1 MTMDAR
7 KQRILEAIVAIYS
20 TGGEPVGSG
29 LLASH
34 FDMALSSA
42 TLRNEM
48 AALTKLGLLE
58 QPHTSAGRV
67 PSPKGYRYY
76 LDHLLEAPAAIA
88 LSAADRENIDRLF
101 ADMDVEPEKL
111 AQSAAR
117 ALADYTGCAAVATTP
132 QAEDLCIAHY
142 EVVQV
147 GRSAAAVLA
156 VTTAGYVRTRVA
168 RVRTGLSRENAAAL
182 AALLNRNLTF
192 VAPVDLSTRMLSE
205 LCGQIAPELVP
216 VVSAAAAI
224 LQDSVKP
231 HVFLGG
237 EQYLLDWP
245 QLDGRVGDILTL
257 LNDEEQAASLIA
269 PPENRSESVLL
280 GEDLEPQIPGLCIVS
295 DRYLVGGGL
304 WGSIALIGPTR
315 MPFQKLMPLLHEFAD
330 QLGEG
335 MSGKR
340 KDTPQ
345 AAVPRRTVIYKEDLE

>member
-132 QAEDLCIAHY
+132 QAEDLCIAHF

-147 GRSAAAVLA
+147 GRYSAAVLA
-156 VTTAGYVRTRVA
+156 VTSSGGVRTRVA
-168 RVRTGLSRENAAAL
+168 RIHTGLTRQAWCFPPGAGWRRWCSPPKRWFAPARSFTWRACSTWPRCRMCAQTL
-182 AALLNRNLTF
+182 ARCWKFFLTTKRP
-192 VAPVDLSTRMLSE
+192 AP
-205 LCGQIAPELVP
+205 
-216 VVSAAAAI
+216 
-224 LQDSVKP
+224 
-231 HVFLGG
+231 
-237 EQYLLDWP
+237 
-245 QLDGRVGDILTL
+245 
-257 LNDEEQAASLIA
+257 
-269 PPENRSESVLL
+269 
-280 GEDLEPQIPGLCIVS
+280 
-295 DRYLVGGGL
+295 
-304 WGSIALIGPTR
+304 
-315 MPFQKLMPLLHEFAD
+315 
-330 QLGEG
+330 
-335 MSGKR
+335 
-340 KDTPQ
+340 
-345 AAVPRRTVIYKEDLE
+345 

>member
-132 QAEDLCIAHY
+132 QAEDLCIAHF

-147 GRSAAAVLA
+147 GRYSAAVLA
-156 VTTAGYVRTRVA
+156 VTSSGGVRTRVA
-168 RVRTGLSRENAAAL
+168 RIHTGLTREDADEMAR
-182 AALLNRNLTF
+182 LLNSSLTF
-192 VAPVDLSTRMLSE
+192 VAPEDLTPSLTASLVLSAGRR
-205 LCGQIAPELVP
+205 LAP
-216 VVSAAAAI
+216 VVFAAEA
-224 LQDSVKP
+224 LVRTRPQFYLEGV
-231 HVFLGG
+231 
-237 EQYLLDWP
+237 QYLAKMPDVRTNL
-245 QLDGRVGDILTL
+245 GAL
-257 LNDEEQAASLIA
+257 LEVFSDNEAARALIEPGSGKVTA
-269 PPENRSESVLL
+269 TL
-280 GEDLEPQIPGLCIVS
+280 GEDIEPAMPNLCIVS
-295 DRYLVGGGL
+295 KRYLAGGGL
-304 WGSIALIGPTR
+304 YGTVAVIGSNRMEYERLIPVLNY
-315 MPFQKLMPLLHEFAD
+315 FAIKLG
-330 QLGEG
+330 QS
-335 MSGKR
+335 MSGK
-340 KDTPQ
+340 
-345 AAVPRRTVIYKEDLE
+345 KEEQT

>member
-132 QAEDLCIAHY
+132 QAEDLCIAHF

-147 GRSAAAVLA
+147 GRYSAAVLA
-156 VTTAGYVRTRVA
+156 VTSSGGVRTRVA
-168 RVRTGLSRENAAAL
+168 RIHTGLTREDADEMAR
-182 AALLNRNLTF
+182 LLNSSLTF
-192 VAPVDLSTRMLSE
+192 VAPEDLTPSLTASLVLSAGRR
-205 LCGQIAPELVP
+205 LAP
-216 VVSAAAAI
+216 VVFAAEA
-224 LQDSVKP
+224 LVRTRPQFYLEGV
-231 HVFLGG
+231 
-237 EQYLLDWP
+237 QYLAKMLEVFSD
-245 QLDGRVGDILTL
+245 
-257 LNDEEQAASLIA
+257 NEAARALIEPGSGKVTA
-269 PPENRSESVLL
+269 TL
-280 GEDLEPQIPGLCIVS
+280 GEDIEPAMPNLCIVS
-295 DRYLVGGGL
+295 KRYLAGGGL
-304 WGSIALIGPTR
+304 YGTVAVIGSNRMEYEHLIPVLNY
-315 MPFQKLMPLLHEFAD
+315 FAIKLG
-330 QLGEG
+330 QS
-335 MSGKR
+335 MSGK
-340 KDTPQ
+340 
-345 AAVPRRTVIYKEDLE
+345 KEEQT